1 MVLGFKS
8 FAKIQRKIQ
17 ISKFLMIFLL
27 YSIKSCTF
35 APKQKLYHM
44 TTSLPSVA
52 LIYDFDGTLA
62 PGNMQEFGLL
72 QAIGYPNPNDF
83 WDLCDRIAK
92 TNDAGGIA
100 VVMYA
105 IQAEAQRAGIR
116 CTRDML
122 REFGKTVQF
131 FAGVVEWFDHI
142 NQYAAQIGV
151 QVKHYINS
159 SGIKEMI
166 EGCAIAHQ
174 FEQIYACTY
183 LYDSNGDA
191 CWPSVV
197 VDYTKKTQFLFKI
210 NKGIREVSDRVR
222 INEFVPSDQRP
233 VPFERMIYFGD
244 GETDVPCMRTI
255 KANGGHSF
263 AVYGNEKKRMLA
275 QQLLSEGRV
284 NFACPADYTEDGQ
297 MMEIVK
303 RILDKI
309 KADYTLSQHQSVN
322 RDMLNMFS
330 VLGDTME

>member
-1 MVLGFKS
+1 M
-8 FAKIQRKIQ
+8 
-17 ISKFLMIFLL
+17 
-27 YSIKSCTF
+27 T
-35 APKQKLYHM
+35 API
-44 TTSLPSVA
+44 PIVA

-72 QAIGYPNPNDF
+72 QAIGYENPIDF
-83 WDLCDRIAK
+83 WNLCDQIAK

-105 IQAEAQRAGIR
+105 LQAASQRVGIR
-116 CTRDML
+116 CTREML
-122 REFGKTVQF
+122 RSFGKSIQF
-131 FAGVVEWFDHI
+131 FPGVFEWFELV
-142 NQYAAQIGV
+142 NAYAAEIGIE
-151 QVKHYINS
+151 VKHYINS
-159 SGIKEMI
+159 SGVKEMI

-197 VDYTKKTQFLFKI
+197 VDYTKKTQFIFKI

-222 INEFVPSDQRP
+222 INEFVPSDERP

-244 GETDVPCMRTI
+244 GETDVPCMRTV
-255 KANGGHSF
+255 KSNGGHSF
-263 AVYGNEKKRMLA
+263 AVYGNDNKRALA
-275 QQLLSEGRV
+275 QQLLAEGRV
-284 NFACPADYTEDGQ
+284 NFACAADYTESGQ

-309 KADYTLSQHQSVN
+309 KADYTLSQHEAVN
-322 RDMLNMFS
+322 RDTEHIYS
-330 VLGDTME
+330 ALGEIME

>member
-1 MVLGFKS
+1 
-8 FAKIQRKIQ
+8 
-17 ISKFLMIFLL
+17 
-27 YSIKSCTF
+27 
-35 APKQKLYHM
+35 M
-44 TTSLPSVA
+44 TTSLPTVA

-72 QAIGYPNPNDF
+72 QALGYDHPADF
-83 WDLCDRIAK
+83 WNLCDQIAK

-105 IQAEAQRAGIR
+105 IQAEAERAGIQ
-116 CTRDML
+116 CSRDFL
-122 REFGKTVQF
+122 RTYGNRVQF
-131 FAGVVEWFDHI
+131 FPGVEQWFSLI
-142 NQYAAQIGV
+142 NDYAAQIGIE
-151 QVKHYINS
+151 VKHYVNS

-166 EGCAIAHQ
+166 EGCSIAHE

-183 LYDSNGDA
+183 LYDAKGDA
-191 CWPSVV
+191 CWPAVV

-263 AVYGNEKKRMLA
+263 AVYGNDKKRTLA

-284 NFACPADYTEDGQ
+284 NFACPADYTADGQ

-303 RILDKI
+303 RILDKV
-309 KADYTLSQHQSVN
+309 KADYTLQQHSTVN
-322 RDMLNMFS
+322 RDTLNMFS
-330 VLGDTME
+330 VLGDMME

>member
-1 MVLGFKS
+1 
-8 FAKIQRKIQ
+8 
-17 ISKFLMIFLL
+17 
-27 YSIKSCTF
+27 
-35 APKQKLYHM
+35 M

-72 QAIGYPNPNDF
+72 QAIGYTNPNEF
-83 WDLCDRIAK
+83 WNLCDQIAK

-105 IQAEAQRAGIR
+105 IQAAAQRAGIR
-116 CTRDML
+116 CTRQVL
-122 REFGKTVQF
+122 RDFGKMVQF
-131 FAGVVEWFDHI
+131 FPGVLEWFDQI
-142 NQYAAQIGV
+142 NDYAAQIGV
-151 QVKHYINS
+151 QVKHYVNS

-174 FEQIYACTY
+174 FEHIYACTY

-222 INEFVPSDQRP
+222 INEFVPTEERP

-244 GETDVPCMRTI
+244 GETDVPCMRTV
-255 KANGGHSF
+255 KSNGGHSF
-263 AVYGNEKKRMLA
+263 AVYGNDKKRELA
-275 QQLLSEGRV
+275 QQLLSQGRV
-284 NFACPADYTEDGQ
+284 NFACPADYTEKGK

-303 RILDKI
+303 RILDKV
-309 KADYTLSQHQSVN
+309 KADYTLSQHQAGN
-322 RDMLNMFS
+322 YDTLNMFS
-330 VLGDTME
+330 ALGETME

>member
-1 MVLGFKS
+1 MNFFLAIFNKKQYLCCRNPLKLSDHFKFFTPS
-8 FAKIQRKIQ
+8 N
-17 ISKFLMIFLL
+17 M
-27 YSIKSCTF
+27 
-35 APKQKLYHM
+35 
-44 TTSLPSVA
+44 LPTVA

-72 QAIGYPNPNDF
+72 QAIGYANPNDF

-122 REFGKTVQF
+122 RHFGKMVQF
-131 FAGVVEWFDHI
+131 FPGVIEWFDKI
-142 NQYAAQIGV
+142 NAYATQIGIE
-151 QVKHYINS
+151 VKHYINS
-159 SGIKEMI
+159 SGVKEMV
-166 EGCAIAHQ
+166 EGCAIAHE

-183 LYDSNGDA
+183 LYDSTGEA
-191 CWPSVV
+191 CWPAVV

-222 INEFVPSDQRP
+222 INEFVPTEERP

-244 GETDVPCMRTI
+244 GETDVPCMRTV
-255 KANGGHSF
+255 KTNGGHSF
-263 AVYGNEKKRMLA
+263 AVYGNEAKRTLA

-284 NFACPADYTEDGQ
+284 NFACPADYTENGQ

-309 KADYTLSQHQSVN
+309 KADYTLQQHSTVN
-322 RDMLNMFS
+322 RDTLNMYS
-330 VLGDTME
+330 ALGDTLE

>member
-1 MVLGFKS
+1 
-8 FAKIQRKIQ
+8 
-17 ISKFLMIFLL
+17 
-27 YSIKSCTF
+27 
-35 APKQKLYHM
+35 M
-44 TTSLPSVA
+44 TPTVA

-72 QAIGYPNPNDF
+72 QAIGYANPVDF
-83 WDLCDRIAK
+83 WNLCDQLAK

-105 IQAEAQRAGIR
+105 IQAEAQRAGLR

-122 REFGKTVQF
+122 REFGKTVSF
-131 FAGVVEWFDHI
+131 YPGVVGWFKHI
-142 NQYAAQIGV
+142 NDYAEQIGL

-159 SGIKEMI
+159 SGIKEMV
-166 EGCAIAHQ
+166 EGCAIAPE

-191 CWPSVV
+191 CWPAVV

-222 INEFVPSDQRP
+222 VNEFVPTEERP

-244 GETDVPCMRTI
+244 GETDVPCMRTV

-263 AVYGNEKKRMLA
+263 AVYGSDKKRMLA

-284 NFACPADYTEDGQ
+284 NFACAADYSEGGE

-303 RILDKI
+303 RVLDKI
-309 KADYTLSQHQSVN
+309 KADHTLSQHEAVN
-322 RDMLNMFS
+322 RDMLNMYS
-330 VLGDTME
+330 ALGDTMEYH

>member
-1 MVLGFKS
+1 
-8 FAKIQRKIQ
+8 
-17 ISKFLMIFLL
+17 
-27 YSIKSCTF
+27 
-35 APKQKLYHM
+35 M
-44 TTSLPSVA
+44 TTPTVA

-72 QAIGYPNPNDF
+72 QAIGYANPADF
-83 WDLCDRIAK
+83 WNLCDQLAK

-122 REFGKTVQF
+122 RNFGKMVSF
-131 FAGVVEWFDHI
+131 YPGVVGWFTHI
-142 NQYAAQIGV
+142 NTYAEQIGL

-159 SGIKEMI
+159 SGIKEMV
-166 EGCAIAHQ
+166 EGCAIAPE

-191 CWPSVV
+191 CWPAVV

-222 INEFVPSDQRP
+222 VNEFVPTEERP

-244 GETDVPCMRTI
+244 GETDVPCMRTV

-263 AVYGNEKKRMLA
+263 AVYGNDKKRMLA
-275 QQLLSEGRV
+275 QQLLAEGRV
-284 NFACPADYTEDGQ
+284 NFACAADYSEGSEL
-297 MMEIVK
+297 MEIVK

-309 KADYTLSQHQSVN
+309 KADHTLSQHEAVN
-322 RDMLNMFS
+322 RDTLNMYS
-330 VLGDTME
+330 ALGDTME

>member
-1 MVLGFKS
+1 M
-8 FAKIQRKIQ
+8 
-17 ISKFLMIFLL
+17 
-27 YSIKSCTF
+27 
-35 APKQKLYHM
+35 
-44 TTSLPSVA
+44 LPTIA

-92 TNDAGGIA
+92 TNDAGGIS

-105 IQAEAQRAGIR
+105 IQTEAQRAGIR
-116 CTRDML
+116 CTRQML
-122 REFGKTVQF
+122 RDFGKTVQF
-131 FAGVVEWFDHI
+131 FPGVLQWFEHI

-151 QVKHYINS
+151 QVKHYVNS

-174 FEQIYACTY
+174 FENIYACTY

-197 VDYTKKTQFLFKI
+197 
-210 NKGIREVSDRVR
+210 SDRVR
-222 INEFVPSDQRP
+222 INEFVPSDERP

-244 GETDVPCMRTI
+244 GETDVPCMRTV
-255 KANGGHSF
+255 KSNGGHSF
-263 AVYGNEKKRMLA
+263 AVYGNDKKRTLA

-309 KADYTLSQHQSVN
+309 KADYTLSQHQSEN
-322 RDMLNMFS
+322 RDTLSMFS
-330 VLGDTME
+330 ALGDTME

>member
-1 MVLGFKS
+1 
-8 FAKIQRKIQ
+8 
-17 ISKFLMIFLL
+17 
-27 YSIKSCTF
+27 
-35 APKQKLYHM
+35 M
-44 TTSLPSVA
+44 TPTLPTIA
-52 LIYDFDGTLA
+52 LVYDFDGTLA

-72 QAIGYPNPNDF
+72 QDIGYENPNDF
-83 WDLCDRIAK
+83 WNLCDQIAK
-92 TNDAGGIA
+92 TNDAGGIS

-105 IQAEAQRAGIR
+105 IQAEAQRHGIR
-116 CTRDML
+116 CTREML
-122 REFGKTVQF
+122 RQYGKNVQF
-131 FAGVVEWFDHI
+131 FPGVQQWFDTI
-142 NQYAAQIGV
+142 NEYATQIGV

-166 EGCAIAHQ
+166 EGCAIAKE
-174 FEQIYACTY
+174 FEQIYACSY

-222 INEFVPSDQRP
+222 VNEFVPTDERP

-244 GETDVPCMRTI
+244 GETDVPCMRTV
-255 KANGGHSF
+255 KSNGGYSF
-263 AVYGNEKKRMLA
+263 AIYGNDKKRVVA

-284 NFACPADYTEDGQ
+284 NFACNADYTDQGE

-309 KADYTLSQHQSVN
+309 KAEYALSQV
-322 RDMLNMFS
+322 
-330 VLGDTME
+330 

>member
-1 MVLGFKS
+1 MPS
-8 FAKIQRKIQ
+8 
-17 ISKFLMIFLL
+17 
-27 YSIKSCTF
+27 T
-35 APKQKLYHM
+35 
-44 TTSLPSVA
+44 LPTIA
-52 LIYDFDGTLA
+52 LVYDFDGTLA

-72 QAIGYPNPNDF
+72 QAIGYPNPSDF
-83 WDLCDRIAK
+83 WNLCDQIAK

-116 CTRDML
+116 CTRQML
-122 REFGKTVQF
+122 REYGKAVQF
-131 FAGVVEWFDHI
+131 FAGVEDWFRAI
-142 NQYAAQIGV
+142 NAYAELLGV

-166 EGCAIAHQ
+166 EGCAIAHN

-210 NKGIREVSDRVR
+210 NKGIREVSDKVR
-222 INEFVPSDQRP
+222 INEFVPSDERP

-244 GETDVPCMRTI
+244 GETDVPCMRTV
-255 KANGGHSF
+255 KANGGYSF
-263 AVYGNEKKRMLA
+263 AVYGNDKKRALA
-275 QQLLSEGRV
+275 QQLLEEGRV
-284 NFACPADYTEDGQ
+284 NFACSADYTEKSE

-303 RILDKI
+303 RIMDKI
-309 KADYTLSQHQSVN
+309 KADYTLTRHEAEN
-322 RDMLNMFS
+322 RDTLNMFAA
-330 VLGDTME
+330 LGEDLE